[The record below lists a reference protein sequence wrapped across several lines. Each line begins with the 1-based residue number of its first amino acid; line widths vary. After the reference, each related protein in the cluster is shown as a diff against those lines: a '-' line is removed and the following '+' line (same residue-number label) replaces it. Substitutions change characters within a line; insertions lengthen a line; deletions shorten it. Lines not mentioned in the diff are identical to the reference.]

1 MVVGPSSVSWLSSL
15 ECEKFDI
22 YGLGN
27 NGEGEK
33 GGGKEAEIVRTAI
46 ALFSSSV
53 QMSCRVVISV
63 RWLGEEEG
71 GGAKWDQIRA
81 LQFRTFRSGRMG
93 KREKEYNK
101 KILIFFWPWAV

>member
-33 GGGKEAEIVRTAI
+33 GGGKEAEIVRTAS
-46 ALFSSSV
+46 ALFFFFCANVLACRDFCSLARGGRGGRGEMGSDTRASV
-53 QMSCRVVISV
+53 SHI
-63 RWLGEEEG
+63 
-71 GGAKWDQIRA
+71 
-81 LQFRTFRSGRMG
+81 
-93 KREKEYNK
+93 
-101 KILIFFWPWAV
+101 